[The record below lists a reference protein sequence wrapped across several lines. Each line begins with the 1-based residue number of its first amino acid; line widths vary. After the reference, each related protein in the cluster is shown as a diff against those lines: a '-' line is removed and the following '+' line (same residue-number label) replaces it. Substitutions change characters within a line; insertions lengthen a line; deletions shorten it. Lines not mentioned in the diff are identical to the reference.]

1 MFQVVHAFSGWIK
14 ACLPPRTHRSV
25 LKSATEKPPKDFN
38 LRFNTIWPRYTLH
51 GIDCKE
57 GFLSPWVHQCLPC
70 PHYPELAEVM
80 KGTVYVCQGI
90 WTRLLTHCNSTRLEI
105 PQMFKLETGWN
116 ELWNISQSTVL
127 RNREEEGVCSAY
139 NNAHRTPKLWSVWKA
154 RCRTVSMCKMLL
166 CVCYSVLVCV
176 YVQAAIHL
184 NLERWYICCK
194 YRAFLWRDT

>member
-51 GIDCKE
+51 RIDCTE

-127 RNREEEGVCSAY
+127 CNCEEEGVCSVY
-139 NNAHRTPKLWSVWKA
+139 NNAHRTPSCDQCEKPDVEQWA
-154 RCRTVSMCKMLL
+154 
-166 CVCYSVLVCV
+166 CVKCYSVFVTLCLFVCMCR
-176 YVQAAIHL
+176 QL
-184 NLERWYICCK
+184 YI
-194 YRAFLWRDT
+194 